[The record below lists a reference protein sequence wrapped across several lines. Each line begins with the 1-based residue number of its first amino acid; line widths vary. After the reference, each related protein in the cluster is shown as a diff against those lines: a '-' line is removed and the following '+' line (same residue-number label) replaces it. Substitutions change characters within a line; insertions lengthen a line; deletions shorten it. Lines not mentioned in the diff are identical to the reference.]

1 MALDEKDLQAISDL
15 LDCKFEKELRPI
27 REDISEL
34 KEDVAGLKQDVAG
47 LKQDVLGLKHDVSG
61 LKEDVSGLKRDVTNL
76 KQDVSSLKT
85 KMACMEKK
93 VDDID
98 KRLIRVEMNQ
108 EQHIIP
114 KIESLFDT
122 FIPTTRVTKLEEE
135 MKVVK
140 EDISTLYKA
149 VRQHGVEIHA
159 ITV

>member
-1 MALDEKDLQAISDL
+1 MALEEKDLQAISRL

-34 KEDVAGLKQDVAG
+34 KEDVA
-47 LKQDVLGLKHDVSG
+47 S
-61 LKEDVSGLKRDVTNL
+61 LKE
-76 KQDVSSLKT
+76 DVSSLKT
-85 KMACMEKK
+85 KMDCMEKK
-93 VDDID
+93 VDDMD
-98 KRLIRVEMNQ
+98 ERLIRVEMNQ

-122 FIPTTRVTKLEEE
+122 FIPTIRVTKLEEE
-135 MKVVK
+135 MKEVK

-149 VRQHGVEIHA
+149 VRQQGAEIHA